1 MRLRS
6 FLSEKSWMQ
15 LLVDSKA
22 SKMPTICLKQPVMG
36 EIESVFF
43 LKSRRKGN
51 STRET
56 QPQAKRVEAG
66 CLIANLS

>member
-6 FLSEKSWMQ
+6 FLSEKSWTQ

-36 EIESVFF
+36 ETESMFF
-43 LKSRRKGN
+43 F
-51 STRET
+51 
-56 QPQAKRVEAG
+56 
-66 CLIANLS
+66 